1 MVLLDIPMPKN
12 CIKCPL
18 RLQSDCILNQ
28 NKTDYETYE
37 EQYKH
42 CPLKEVQE

>member
-1 MVLLDIPMPKN
+1 MVLLDIPMPKD
-12 CIKCPL
+12 CIQCPL
-18 RLQSDCILNQ
+18 RIQADCVLKQ
-28 NKTDYETYE
+28 DADYETYE